1 MSDNKCVC
9 CGNSIPEG
17 SQVCPNCI
25 RKTLGVETVD
35 KESERKVIRINKF
48 YDMLITGS
56 RLLQFSCSHCFSSW
70 VLLSDRL

>member
-9 CGNSIPEG
+9 CGSSIPEG

-35 KESERKVIRINKF
+35 KEAERKVIRINKF
-48 YDMLITGS
+48 YDIVDNWIAPIAIFLFALFFFLGIAK
-56 RLLQFSCSHCFSSW
+56 
-70 VLLSDRL
+70 